1 MNTLPS
7 FMGTSDEDGDWP
19 AGLSSVLS
27 EKYLS
32 WSWSWR
38 SLELEKL
45 KMTEN
50 DGDVA
55 KSLRWSKSRA
65 SLGRNIF
72 IQTTRGYDPP
82 YLV

>member
-1 MNTLPS
+1 
-7 FMGTSDEDGDWP
+7 MGTSDEDGDWP

-55 KSLRWSKSRA
+55 KPALEQVKSEFRPEHFHTDDA
-65 SLGRNIF
+65 GI
-72 IQTTRGYDPP
+72 
-82 YLV
+82 